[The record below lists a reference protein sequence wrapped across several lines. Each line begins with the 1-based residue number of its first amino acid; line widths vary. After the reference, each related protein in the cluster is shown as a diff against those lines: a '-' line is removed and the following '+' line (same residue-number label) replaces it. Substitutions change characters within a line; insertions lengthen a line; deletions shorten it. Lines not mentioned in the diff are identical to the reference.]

1 MVCEQLEAIFF
12 HHYFSVMYALC
23 NTFSAK
29 NSKYWAFHIT
39 AYVEIFA
46 YVCVYC
52 LCIGPCFYDIVSVVF
67 KIFVQLL
74 APWGR
79 VHHRHSISPIY
90 CYHSDRDILNCHK
103 TFTID
108 NMFMPFWTK
117 LFQRCTNQ
125 QFWNKYLYKVT
136 GRIETLVSLRI
147 THINGNINTNVKKS
161 IQNKSYWFWIDF
173 LRLCL
178 CFHLCS

>member
-1 MVCEQLEAIFF
+1 MSSSLRLEA
-12 HHYFSVMYALC
+12 
-23 NTFSAK
+23 
-29 NSKYWAFHIT
+29 
-39 AYVEIFA
+39 
-46 YVCVYC
+46 
-52 LCIGPCFYDIVSVVF
+52 
-67 KIFVQLL
+67 
-74 APWGR
+74 R

-108 NMFMPFWTK
+108 NMFIPFWTK

-147 THINGNINTNVKKS
+147 THINGNINTNVKK
-161 IQNKSYWFWIDF
+161 I
-173 LRLCL
+173 
-178 CFHLCS
+178 CSKQVILILNRFFTFVFMFPSMFVIRKLAINYQVIRYP